1 MKHAERI
8 CFLFSLLV
16 LFIGGCLGPK
26 QPTREIE
33 YYTLE
38 YDPPVLEFQ
47 EPLAAVIRVDRF
59 RATPFYDSNRIIYRK
74 TSFKRDA
81 YYYRKW
87 RANPGDLVTYFLTR
101 DMKQS
106 SFFKTVLTSNN
117 NAPASY
123 VIEGSVDEFLEQ
135 DAKDSWEAVLAVSI
149 SLLAV
154 NEPDINKKVL
164 FQKNYSATETC
175 GQKNPNGLAE
185 AMSMAMTRVSKM
197 IISDVYDAIA
207 RHRNSTP
214 ES

>member
-1 MKHAERI
+1 LDPNSRQ
-8 CFLFSLLV
+8 
-16 LFIGGCLGPK
+16 

-38 YDPPVLEFQ
+38 YDPPVMESG

-59 RATPFYDSNRIIYRK
+59 RATPFYDSNKIIYRK
-74 TSFKRDA
+74 KSFQRDA

-106 SFFKTVLTSNN
+106 SLFKTVLTSNN
-117 NAPASY
+117 NAPAAY

-149 SLLAV
+149 SLSAV

-164 FQKNYSATETC
+164 FQKSYFTTETC
-175 GQKNPNGLAE
+175 GQKNLHALAE
-185 AMSMAMTRVSKM
+185 AMSVAMPLSPETR
-197 IISDVYDAIA
+197 
-207 RHRNSTP
+207 RTP
-214 ES
+214 CVPAN

>member
-1 MKHAERI
+1 MKRTARI
-8 CFLFSLLV
+8 CFLFSLLIF
-16 LFIGGCLGPK
+16 FIGGCLGAK

-38 YDPPVLEFQ
+38 YDPPVLEFR
-47 EPLAAVIRVDRF
+47 EPLASVIRVDRF

-74 TSFKRDA
+74 KPFERDA

-101 DMKQS
+101 DMQQS

-123 VIEGSVDEFLEQ
+123 VIEGSVDEFLE
-135 DAKDSWEAVLAVSI
+135 KDVKNSWEAVLSVSI

-164 FQKNYSATETC
+164 FQKNYAATETC

-197 IISDVYDAIA
+197 IIGDVYNAIT
-207 RHRNSTP
+207 RHRNPTS